1 MVHIVKRVGA
11 LAAISLT
18 AASLILAGCS
28 PAQQAD
34 PTATPDSGTQFTAVA
49 QTVAAEKTRAA
60 GLTPTATVTPAPTNT
75 PDVTPTHTSVPM
87 TSTPAFTATSTQVL
101 VADQAQYVSQSVADN
116 TKFSPG
122 ATFSLTW
129 KMKNTGTTTW
139 TTAYMLRHYAGPA
152 LGAPSTVNFPR
163 EVKPGEEVELT
174 INMTAPSS
182 GGQYQSS
189 WVLTNAEGVN
199 YFPVYIIIEVSGAAA
214 TATSIP
220 VTNTSEPPTNTPE
233 PATNTP
239 EPTATTA

>member
-1 MVHIVKRVGA
+1 VGV
-11 LAAISLT
+11 LAVISLT
-18 AASLILAGCS
+18 AASLILAACA
-28 PAQQAD
+28 PAQQTN
-34 PTATPDSGTQFTAVA
+34 PTATPDSGTQLTAVA
-49 QTVAAEKTRAA
+49 HTVAAEKTRIA
-60 GLTPTATVTPAPTNT
+60 GLTPTATVTPKPTET
-75 PDVTPTHTSVPM
+75 PDVTPTQTSVPATP
-87 TSTPAFTATSTQVL
+87 TSAFTATATKVL
-101 VADQAQYVSQSVADN
+101 VADKAEYVSQSVADN

-129 KMKNTGTTTW
+129 KMKNVGTTTW

-174 INMTAPSS
+174 VNMTAPTS

-199 YFPVYIIIEVSGAAA
+199 YFPIYIIIEVSGAAA
-214 TATSIP
+214 TATVP
-220 VTNTSEPPTNTPE
+220 ATNTSEPPTNTPE

-239 EPTATTA
+239 EPTAASA